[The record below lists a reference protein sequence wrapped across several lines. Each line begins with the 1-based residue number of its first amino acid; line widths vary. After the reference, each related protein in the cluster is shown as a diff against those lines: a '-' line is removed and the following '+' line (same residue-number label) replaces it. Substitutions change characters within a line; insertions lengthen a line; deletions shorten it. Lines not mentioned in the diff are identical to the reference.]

1 MPDHTK
7 QDHLPSCCFY
17 QFFFSRLH
25 RRNSSQSRL
34 HLCFIYCFDLLLPRS
49 AEVAEVPSNFGKGVV
64 INSSH
69 FRHQAVFIAGNW
81 SSSPSILQEWR
92 NVLGA
97 SAMTFLLLIFIKI
110 VETVYHLS
118 EKKRKLLI
126 YLKGSVLILS
136 GVFYITW
143 ADLDIITQCLNT
155 VPIDVVI
162 SAYELNIFGIFLPKF
177 WEQCSRIFILLN

>member
-118 EKKRKLLI
+118 EKKET
-126 YLKGSVLILS
+126 VDLS
-136 GVFYITW
+136 KRFCVNTFWCIVYHMSR
-143 ADLDIITQCLNT
+143 LRYYNT
-155 VPIDVVI
+155 VFEYCANWCCYICI
-162 SAYELNIFGIFLPKF
+162 WIKYFWHIFT
-177 WEQCSRIFILLN
+177 